1 MTFFKRLNYTD
12 PISDELT
19 DEMIEAQT
27 TPMSIN
33 QSNQIWSQLNN
44 DENNTKD

>member
-1 MTFFKRLNYTD
+1 MNLLKRLNYSDT
-12 PISDELT
+12 ISDELT

-33 QSNQIWSQLNN
+33 QSNQIWSQLND
-44 DENNTKD
+44 DEKNIEY